1 MDNIIFGLNEKPLLP
16 SDKISE
22 IVTGFGHLVE
32 NPETLGMKI
41 EVPTDDGKNNFAIL
55 IFREEDLKNLKYEP
69 PGD

>member
-1 MDNIIFGLNEKPLLP
+1 MKNKIFRLNKRALLP
-16 SDKISE
+16 SDKVSE
-22 IVTGFGHLVE
+22 IIVGLEHLMK

-41 EVPTDDGKNNFAIL
+41 KVPMDDDKNNFSIL